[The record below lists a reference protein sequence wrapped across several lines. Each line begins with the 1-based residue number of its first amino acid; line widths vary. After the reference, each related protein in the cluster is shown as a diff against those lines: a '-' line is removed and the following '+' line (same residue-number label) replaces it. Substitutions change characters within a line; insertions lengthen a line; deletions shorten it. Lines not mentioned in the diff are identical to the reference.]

1 MKASI
6 QFPYD
11 LGAMLGTPY
20 QSESWD
26 AELLYESGNISLFVD
41 ETTEDAAANKSD
53 EEIWWRNSL
62 FLKRRKIDGTAGS
75 RESSDRWNV
84 FALKTIAAKLGTS
97 VVIGVFVWYN
107 CARCVRFRRERRVM
121 RKKEKGRENDHE

>member
-1 MKASI
+1 MKSSI
-6 QFPYD
+6 QFPCD
-11 LGAMLGTPY
+11 LVTMLGTPY
-20 QSESWD
+20 QLEPWD
-26 AELLYESGNISLFVD
+26 AELLYESVNISLLAD

-97 VVIGVFVWYN
+97 VAFGVFVWYN
-107 CARCVRFRRERRVM
+107 CARCVRFRRGRRVWNG
-121 RKKEKGRENDHE
+121 KIK